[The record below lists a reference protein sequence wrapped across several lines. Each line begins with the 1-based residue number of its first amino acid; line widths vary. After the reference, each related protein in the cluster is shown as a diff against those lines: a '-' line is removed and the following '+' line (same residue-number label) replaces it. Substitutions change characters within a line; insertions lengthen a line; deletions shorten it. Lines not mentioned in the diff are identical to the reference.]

1 MLGEHDTT
9 SDSDG
14 ARPQEIN
21 IISKVAHEAFDTKTF
36 QNDVAVLKLARRV
49 EFNSKWRRVI
59 KMKILLLKIRGV
71 VHSNKSSYNP
81 KKIPKI
87 KEKSKKFKDFF

>member
-9 SDSDG
+9 SNSDG

-59 KMKILLLKIRGV
+59 KMKILLLKIGEV
-71 VHSNKSSYNP
+71 VHSNKSSYTPQKNP
-81 KKIPKI
+81 KNSRI
-87 KEKSKKFKDFF
+87 FFMT